1 MLGEPKDIR
10 SLRQRAEKL
19 LSEGPEKLALMSGTD
34 VQKLV
39 HELSVYQIELEMQ
52 NEELR
57 TSREHLEE
65 SRTECR
71 AVRFG
76 SALLPYLR

>member
-1 MLGEPKDIR
+1 MPGDPKDIR

-39 HELSVYQIELEMQ
+39 HELSVNQIELEMQ

-57 TSREHLEE
+57 TSREQLEE

-76 SALLPYLR
+76 PARLPDLR

>member
-1 MLGEPKDIR
+1 MPGDPKDIR
-10 SLRQRAEKL
+10 SLRQRAEKSS
-19 LSEGPEKLALMSGTD
+19 SEAPEKLALIPGMD

-57 TSREHLEE
+57 TSRGQLEE